1 MRVCSVCNQSGHNAR
16 TCPQSIEKLAPKTIQ
31 PDGEK
36 LEQVKRAVAL
46 QNIGEVFLAQDIKDN
61 IVPLS
66 TLEDPSFWD
75 FDQRK
80 LIAREL
86 IKLRSVSKEVIIIKD
101 IPRDIPILPHVPGK
115 LLEVK
120 PLEENDATLI

>member
-1 MRVCSVCNQSGHNAR
+1 L
-16 TCPQSIEKLAPKTIQ
+16 EK
-31 PDGEK
+31 
-36 LEQVKRAVAL
+36 VKRAVAL
-46 QNIGEVFLAQDIKDN
+46 QSIGEVFLAQDIKDN
-61 IVPLS
+61 IVPNS
-66 TLEDPSFWD
+66 VLEDPSFWD

-120 PLEENDATLI
+120 FERDAYLDGIMEPLREKDEEVIEVGER